1 MGGVP
6 QRLGAKNSQSKSK
19 DASATLGCEKRH
31 RKETQPRVS
40 TGARSSPE
48 VPARVRIAI
57 VGASVWCGREVC
69 GARALCV
76 RVVRLQDQAIRV
88 DCTVPFA
95 DFFSSSASCDETKQ
109 RHGGFGVHS

>member
-1 MGGVP
+1 MGEVP

-19 DASATLGCEKRH
+19 DASATLGCEKRL
-31 RKETQPRVS
+31 TQTLVS
-40 TGARSSPE
+40 TGGRSSSE

-57 VGASVWCGREVC
+57 VGVSVWCGHEVC

-95 DFFSSSASCDETKQ
+95 DFFSSSASCDETK
-109 RHGGFGVHS
+109 